1 MNNFFLLDIMLENE
15 KMLYLSLFIVIVLGY
30 FIFNKL
36 NILSLFILAIF
47 IGVKIAIH
55 NYVDNYIDSNKKL
68 ISNIYKLYYL
78 LYLFPLHYFPL
89 HYFLFENHFYSL
101 Y

>member
-68 ISNIYKLYYL
+68 SHGRAEL
-78 LYLFPLHYFPL
+78 LHYL
-89 HYFLFENHFYSL
+89 
-101 Y
+101 

>member
-68 ISNIYKLYYL
+68 KSINRSHIFVCTMLVSLLITFPAIIISKKLGI
-78 LYLFPLHYFPL
+78 
-89 HYFLFENHFYSL
+89 EE
-101 Y
+101 